1 MTERQIGSTYCM
13 HYDTEA
19 KFFLEDE
26 HPSGLH
32 HLVVHYVNGGHDG
45 RPAFAAAIPHDWTE
59 QDVSNLLLQPMKDDP
74 NSSKY
79 PAWEISSR
87 VYGSPRLFRWWAGEK
102 PD

>member
-32 HLVVHYVNGGHDG
+32 HRVVHYVNGGHDG

-74 NSSKY
+74 KQQQISCLGNSLSCLWQ
-79 PAWEISSR
+79 PAAVSMVGW
-87 VYGSPRLFRWWAGEK
+87 
-102 PD
+102 

>member
-32 HLVVHYVNGGHDG
+32 HLVVHYVMGVTMAARRLQRRFPAIG
-45 RPAFAAAIPHDWTE
+45 R
-59 QDVSNLLLQPMKDDP
+59 
-74 NSSKY
+74 
-79 PAWEISSR
+79 SR
-87 VYGSPRLFRWWAGEK
+87 TFQTCCCGR
-102 PD
+102 